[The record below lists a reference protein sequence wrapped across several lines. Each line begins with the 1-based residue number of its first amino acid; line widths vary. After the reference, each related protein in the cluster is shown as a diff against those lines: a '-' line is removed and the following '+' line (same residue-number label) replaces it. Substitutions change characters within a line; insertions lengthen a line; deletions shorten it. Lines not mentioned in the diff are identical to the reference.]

1 MTTDPKVQASATE
14 VGGYILGSYR
24 DKKTGVLRA
33 ADAVSALGALAGI
46 FAQVQARAMLQ
57 SGAIPQTESTL
68 AEVSTTTGERY
79 YFGDAINAC
88 VLEGSRERPAF
99 WNLAAGAAQDPK
111 IGNKIDVV
119 EIARHTAKSVGTPEF
134 GKPRLDKRYK
144 LSEMPIDAVRAHGP
158 WLLVR
163 FLEHDLDPSN
173 LMWVWGS
180 VAQSF
185 AAFAAGEIKEV
196 EADAAMKRAEIARL
210 YMESA
215 LPASKLD
222 LRAVGMA
229 IEMPP
234 PKAPL
239 T

>member
-1 MTTDPKVQASATE
+1 MTTDPAVQKSTTE
-14 VGGYILGSYR
+14 AGAYILGTYR

-46 FAQVQARAMLQ
+46 FAQIQARAMLQ
-57 SGAIPQTESTL
+57 SGAIPQTANTL
-68 AEVSTTTGERY
+68 AEVSTSTGEFY

-88 VLEGSRERPAF
+88 VMEGSRERPSF

-111 IGNKIDVV
+111 IGSKIDVID
-119 EIARHTAKSVGTPEF
+119 IARHTSKTVGTPEF
-134 GKPRLDKRYK
+134 GKPRIDKRYK
-144 LSEMPIDAVRAHGP
+144 LSEAPIDAVRAHGP

-163 FLEHDLDPSN
+163 FLEHDLSPSN

-196 EADAAMKRAEIARL
+196 QADVAMKRADIVKL
-210 YMESA
+210 YMEA
-215 LPASKLD
+215 AIPASKLD

-229 IEMPP
+229 IEEQ

>member
-1 MTTDPKVQASATE
+1 MTTDTAVQSSTTE
-14 VGGYILGSYR
+14 AGGYILATYR
-24 DKKTGVLRA
+24 DKKTGILRA

-46 FAQVQARAMLQ
+46 FAQIQARAMLQ
-57 SGAIPQTESTL
+57 SGAIPQTDSTL
-68 AEVSTTTGERY
+68 AEVGTTTGERY

-88 VLEGSRERPAF
+88 VMEGSRERPAF
-99 WNLAAGAAQDPK
+99 WNLAAGAARDPK
-111 IGNKIDVV
+111 IGDKIDVI
-119 EIARHTAKSVGTPEF
+119 EIARHAAKTVGTPDF
-134 GKPRLDKRYK
+134 AKPRIDKRYR
-144 LSEMPIDAVRAHGP
+144 LSETPIDAVRAHGP

-163 FLEHDLDPSN
+163 FLEQDLDPTN
-173 LMWVWGS
+173 LTWVWGS

-196 EADAAMKRAEIARL
+196 EVDLPMKRADIVRL
-210 YMESA
+210 YMEA
-215 LPASKLD
+215 AIPASKLD

-229 IEMPP
+229 IE

>member
-1 MTTDPKVQASATE
+1 MTKTDPAVQNSTAEAGS
-14 VGGYILGSYR
+14 YILATYR

-46 FAQVQARAMLQ
+46 FAQIQARSMLQ
-57 SGAIPQTESTL
+57 SGAIPQTENTL

-88 VLEGSRERPAF
+88 LMEGSRERPAF
-99 WNLAAGAAQDPK
+99 WNLAAGAANDPK
-111 IGNKIDVV
+111 IGAKVDVV
-119 EIARHTAKSVGTPEF
+119 EIARHAAKTVGTPEF
-134 GKPRLDKRYK
+134 GKPRIDKRYK
-144 LSEMPIDAVRAHGP
+144 LSEAPIDAVRAHGP

-163 FLEHDLDPSN
+163 FLEHDLNPGD
-173 LMWVWGS
+173 LTWVWGS
-180 VAQSF
+180 VAQTF
-185 AAFAAGEIKEV
+185 APFAAGEIKEV
-196 EADAAMKRAEIARL
+196 QADTPMKRADIVRL
-210 YMESA
+210 YLEA
-215 LPASKLD
+215 AVPASKLD

-229 IEMPP
+229 IE

>member
-1 MTTDPKVQASATE
+1 MATNPAVQKSTTEA
-14 VGGYILGSYR
+14 GGYILGTYR

-33 ADAVSALGALAGI
+33 VDAVSALGALAGI

-57 SGAIPQTESTL
+57 SGVIPQTEKTL
-68 AEVSTTTGERY
+68 AEVSTNTGERY

-88 VLEGSRERPAF
+88 LIEGDRERPAF
-99 WNLAAGAAQDPK
+99 WNLAAGAAKDPK
-111 IGNKIDVV
+111 IGAKIDVI
-119 EIARHTAKSVGTPEF
+119 EIARHTTKAVGTPDF
-134 GKPRLDKRYK
+134 GKPRIDRRYK
-144 LSEMPIDAVRAHGP
+144 LSELPADAVRAHGP

-163 FLEHDLDPSN
+163 FFEHNLNPTDLV
-173 LMWVWGS
+173 WVWGS

-196 EADAAMKRAEIARL
+196 KADVAMKRADIVKL
-210 YMESA
+210 YMEA
-215 LPASKLD
+215 AIPASKLD

-229 IEMPP
+229 IEEQ

>member
-1 MTTDPKVQASATE
+1 MTTDPSVEKSTAEA
-14 VGGYILGSYR
+14 GGYILGTYR

-46 FAQVQARAMLQ
+46 FAQLQARAMLM

-88 VLEGSRERPAF
+88 VLEGSRERPSF
-99 WNLAAGAAQDPK
+99 WNLAAGAAKDPK
-111 IGNKIDVV
+111 IGGKVDVLD
-119 EIARHTAKSVGTPEF
+119 IARHAAKTVGSPEF
-134 GKPRLDKRYK
+134 GKPRIDKRYK

-163 FLEHDLDPSN
+163 FLEHNLDPPK

-180 VAQSF
+180 VAQTF
-185 AAFAAGEIKEV
+185 APFAAGEIKEV
-196 EADAAMKRAEIARL
+196 PVDVAMKRVDIVKL
-210 YMESA
+210 YLEA
-215 LPASKLD
+215 AIPASKLD
-222 LRAVGMA
+222 LRTVGMA

>member
-1 MTTDPKVQASATE
+1 MTTDPAVQTSTTE
-14 VGGYILGSYR
+14 TGGYILATYR

-33 ADAVSALGALAGI
+33 ADAVCALGALAGI
-46 FAQVQARAMLQ
+46 FAQIQARAMLQ

-68 AEVSTTTGERY
+68 AEVGTSTGERY

-88 VLEGSRERPAF
+88 VMQGSRERPSF
-99 WNLAAGAAQDPK
+99 WNLAAGAARDPK
-111 IGNKIDVV
+111 IGEKIDVV
-119 EIARHTAKSVGTPEF
+119 EIARHTAKTVGTPDF
-134 GKPRLDKRYK
+134 AKPRIDKRYK
-144 LSEMPIDAVRAHGP
+144 LGETPIDAVRAHGP

-163 FLEHDLDPSN
+163 FLEQDLNPSN

-180 VAQSF
+180 IAQSF

-196 EADAAMKRAEIARL
+196 EVDAPMKRADIVRL
-210 YMESA
+210 YLEA
-215 LPASKLD
+215 AIPASKLD

-229 IEMPP
+229 IE

>member
-1 MTTDPKVQASATE
+1 MTTDPTVQNSTAEA
-14 VGGYILGSYR
+14 GGYILATYR

-46 FAQVQARAMLQ
+46 FASVQARAMLQ
-57 SGAIPQTESTL
+57 SGAIPQTEHTL
-68 AEVSTTTGERY
+68 AEISTTTGEYY

-88 VLEGSRERPAF
+88 VLEGTRERPSF
-99 WNLAAGAAQDPK
+99 WNIAAVAAQDQK
-111 IGNKIDVV
+111 IGHKIDVV
-119 EIARHTAKSVGTPEF
+119 DIAAHTARTVGTPEF
-134 GKPRLDKRYK
+134 GKPRIDKRYK

-163 FLEHDLDPSN
+163 FMEHNLDPSE
-173 LMWVWGS
+173 LTRVWGS
-180 VAQSF
+180 IAQSF
-185 AAFAAGEIKEV
+185 AQFAAGEMKDV
-196 EADAAMKRAEIARL
+196 PVDVPMKRADIVRL
-210 YMESA
+210 YMEA
-215 LPASKLD
+215 AIPASKLD

>member
-1 MTTDPKVQASATE
+1 MTTDPAVQKSTTE
-14 VGGYILGSYR
+14 IGGYILATYR

-46 FAQVQARAMLQ
+46 FGQVQARAMLQ
-57 SGAIPQTESTL
+57 SGAIPQTQNTL
-68 AEVSTTTGERY
+68 AEISTSTGEFY

-88 VLEGSRERPAF
+88 VMEGSRERPSF

-119 EIARHTAKSVGTPEF
+119 DIARHTAKTVGTPDF
-134 GKPRLDKRYK
+134 AKPRIDKRYK
-144 LSEMPIDAVRAHGP
+144 LSEAPIDSVRAHGP

-163 FLEHDLDPSN
+163 FLEHDLNPSN
-173 LMWVWGS
+173 LMLVWGS
-180 VAQSF
+180 AAQSF
-185 AAFAAGEIKEV
+185 AAFAAGEIKDV
-196 EADAAMKRAEIARL
+196 QADVAMKRADIVRL
-210 YMESA
+210 YMEA
-215 LPASKLD
+215 AIPASKLD

-229 IEMPP
+229 IEEQ

>member
-1 MTTDPKVQASATE
+1 MTTDPAVQKATTE
-14 VGGYILGSYR
+14 AGAYILGTYR
-24 DKKTGVLRA
+24 DKTTGMLRA
-33 ADAVSALGALAGI
+33 ADAVSALGALAGM
-46 FAQVQARAMLQ
+46 FAQIQARAMLQ
-57 SGAIPQTESTL
+57 SGAIPQTENTL
-68 AEVSTTTGERY
+68 AEISTSTGEFY

-88 VLEGSRERPAF
+88 VMEGSRERPSF

-111 IGNKIDVV
+111 IGNKIDVID
-119 EIARHTAKSVGTPEF
+119 IARHTAKSVGTKEF
-134 GKPRLDKRYK
+134 GKPRIDKRYK
-144 LSEMPIDAVRAHGP
+144 LSEAPIDAVRAHGP

-163 FLEHDLDPSN
+163 FLEHNLDPAN
-173 LMWVWGS
+173 LTWVWGS

-196 EADAAMKRAEIARL
+196 QVDVAMKRADIVKL
-210 YMESA
+210 YMEA
-215 LPASKLD
+215 AIPASKLD

-229 IEMPP
+229 IEEK